1 MGFENK
7 NLSVIAYANGF
18 TLWHYHAK
26 EPIENV
32 LVDGYFNKV
41 SELIENGDIIFI
53 VHGTN
58 SYARCMHKSDNTIK
72 LKNIN

>member
-1 MGFENK
+1 MAFDNRE
-7 NLSVIAYANGF
+7 LSVIAYANGF
-18 TLWHYHAK
+18 TLWHYNTN

-32 LVDGYFNKV
+32 FADGYFNKV
-41 SELIENGDIIFI
+41 RELIATGDIIFI

-58 SYARCMHKSDNTIK
+58 SYARCMHKSGNTIK